1 MAVRVKFIT
10 LLFLAV
16 QGLVLKLIY
25 PSGKALVKHEP
36 SYLRKDP
43 VIMRRLL
50 NQGDS
55 LWGDAAVN
63 YSCRVQYG
71 FTSAANVTS
80 HCSCCVQLHFRLL
93 ALLIIV
99 VAIHIGNHFLLAVP
113 FDALGD

>member
-63 YSCRVQYG
+63 YSCRLQYS

-80 HCSCCVQLHFRLL
+80 HCSGYPHWKSFPFGCPVRRIRRL
-93 ALLIIV
+93 ICSFV
-99 VAIHIGNHFLLAVP
+99 H
-113 FDALGD
+113 